1 MANKVTR
8 TIKERT
14 AEVTYINDACELE
27 KAVAVIYGNKV
38 NYTEIA
44 NQLHID
50 MLSICE
56 VDATEKFRERKTEMG
71 IIEFIHNAEF
81 ITPYKYNDDGEPVYK
96 REPGYFYRNIKAEQ
110 FVYICYDMVD
120 KKLVK
125 VAEPKEVKI
134 GKISDNLK
142 FMKLESHDT
151 RDNMYRMSDKV
162 WAELATVVE

>member
-1 MANKVTR
+1 MSNKVTR

-14 AEVTYINDACELE
+14 VEVTFMNSECELE

-38 NYTEIA
+38 NYTDIA

-50 MLSICE
+50 SLSICE
-56 VDATEKFRERKTEMG
+56 VDATEKFRETKTEMG
-71 IIEFIHNAEF
+71 IIEFLHNAEYVA
-81 ITPYKYNDDGEPVYK
+81 PYKYNDKGESVYK
-96 REPGYFYRNIKAEQ
+96 REMGYFYRNIKAEQ

-134 GKISDNLK
+134 GKITDNLK

-151 RDNMYRMSDKV
+151 RDNMYRMSDKK
-162 WAELATVVE
+162 WAELASVTE